1 MTRLITLVMSAWLW
15 ACTAFASP
23 ASFTVPADALKADL
37 LTSPLGNKNSAP
49 ANTNPFSLAEADN
62 LPLLKVSSRPH
73 FFDDN
78 NAMADVNFNLTS
90 ATGDVGTQVCLDVSV
105 AGFTDIATFQ
115 YSINWDETYLS
126 YVGVQNLNLTD
137 LNAAAFGDANVAT
150 GALSVS
156 WFHNATTGVT
166 VADGTVIYQI
176 CFDILAGAEG
186 QNVAVTFTGNPTAIE
201 VTDNTSQVQTFVP
214 ANGQINVNGTPDG
227 GGGGSEGVTF
237 SVSSATANVG
247 EQTCLDVSVE
257 GFTDITSFQY
267 SMNWNEG
274 VLDYVGVQNTN
285 LTDLNAA
292 AFGTSGTDDGNLT
305 LSWFHNAATGVTVP
319 DGTVIYQVCFE
330 PNIDTEGQT
339 AAVVISGSPT
349 STEVTDNTGSVVDFS
364 QNNGQISVN
373 GTGGGGGSG
382 NGNLIFTLEDISA
395 EQGDMICLDVTVENF
410 TDLVTVQY
418 SMLWNP
424 EELAFT
430 GIQNFNLVD
439 LNASAFGT
447 SGTDDGNLTL
457 SWFHNATTG
466 VTLSDDTAIYQVCF
480 EVLSGTDVAP
490 LISFVGSPTAIEI
503 IDNQNNQIP
512 FFSNPGQVTVTNDSG
527 TGGGG
532 GSENVTFSV
541 ESMTAQAGTN
551 ICLDVTVD
559 NYTDILTWQYSV
571 TWNPSVLSYTGVT
584 GFNLPGLAVSSFGG
598 NTASGTL
605 TASWDDATAQ
615 GVTVAN
621 GTAIYQI
628 CFDVIGSN
636 GSSTQVQFGGSPTAI
651 EVTGGAQ
658 EVLDA
663 DFNAGTVTV
672 QGDGGGGGGGGS
684 QDVTFSIES
693 MTAQAGTNICLD
705 VTVDNYTDILTWQYS
720 ITWDPTV
727 ISYTGVTGFNLP
739 GLAVSSFGGNTAIGT
754 LTASWDDATAQGV
767 TVANGTVIYQICFD
781 VIGSDGSSAQVQFG
795 GSPTAIEVTG
805 GAQEVLDADFN
816 AGTVTVGA
824 GCNAI
829 NITQTGITNLAC
841 NGVNTGA
848 INVSVTGGDGN
859 FSYQW
864 INTDSGSLIST
875 QQNVSGL
882 AAGNYTL
889 NVSSCGGTGTQS
901 QTFQITQPAPI
912 TINETIGNIAC
923 FGNQNGSISVTGQG
937 GTGTLSYAWTGGNLS
952 GNTTGSTLSGL
963 IAGNYTLTVTDANN
977 CTYTE
982 TFTVTASP
990 ALTATSEVNDVSCN
1004 GENDG
1009 AILITPQGGNGG
1021 FTYQW
1026 TGGLTGNNPTGVTP
1040 GTYSVTVTDA
1050 EGCETILNDLTVNEP
1065 AVLTVTGAATD
1076 VATGQTGSVE
1086 ITVQGGTSGYTFA
1099 WSGPQGYSS
1108 SSEDITGLT
1117 VGGEYCVTVSDANAC
1132 TVTQCFTVAS
1142 PLTLAVE
1149 EVQPSC
1155 AGESNG
1161 FINLNTSGGQGVVT
1175 YAWTYNGAAFG
1186 QTTEDITGLAGGTYV
1201 VTATDAEGTTATLTV
1216 ELDEAEAALSVT
1228 PVVSQLSA
1236 EGQCDGAINV
1246 SNVTGGFGGYTYLWN
1261 EGQTTAELTALCAG
1275 TYSVTITDSEG
1286 CSTTETFVIQFI
1298 EEPLNATVAVSAD
1311 VSCFGECDGTIQ
1323 VTVATGVPPFTTEV
1337 FDADGAL
1344 VGSVFGAELMQ
1355 VIDNLCAQ
1363 NYSVTITDGTGQQMT
1378 VTDVMIDEPEE
1389 LLISSATVFPVTTA
1403 GGNEGAISIT
1413 VTGGT
1418 QPYSFQWSN
1427 GSVEMN
1433 ITDLPV
1439 GSYTVTVTDVNGC
1452 AFSET
1457 YNVEFFQ
1464 FTATQINDVNCVGDL
1479 TGEVCVNVTGGN
1491 GEYTYLWSNGANT
1504 ACITNAAAGE
1514 YTVTVTDT
1522 ASGVSITRS
1531 ATINTLSDLAVTA
1544 DASTVFTGGANISC
1558 AGRADGAATA
1568 VTAGGAAPYSYA
1580 WSNGD
1585 TAATITDLTAGTY
1598 TVTVT
1603 DAAGCVSSAAVD
1615 IIAPAPLEVFLQT
1628 DGISCTDERDGSIT
1642 AVVTGGANTNPADY
1656 DYEWTGTGIV
1666 NAFLPTINNL
1676 SAGIF
1681 SVNVMDSNGCE
1692 ATAQTELTNPAPL
1705 VLEAETTP
1713 DDGTGN
1719 GSVTATVSGGTEP
1732 YNYEWRSNGE
1742 VGTTPEVTGLSAGN
1756 YMLIV
1761 TDNNGCMETL
1771 TDVIV
1776 ADNSLGCLD
1785 TRTVITPD
1793 NDGMN
1798 DEFVINC
1805 IEQYGDNNL
1814 EIFNRY
1820 GQLVFR
1826 QENYSCGT
1834 DDCPDGWQGVNLRG
1848 DVLPGGGYFFVLEY
1862 RENGAPQQ
1870 LKGAIT
1876 ILRE

>member
-1 MTRLITLVMSAWLW
+1 M
-15 ACTAFASP
+15 
-23 ASFTVPADALKADL
+23 
-37 LTSPLGNKNSAP
+37 
-49 ANTNPFSLAEADN
+49 
-62 LPLLKVSSRPH
+62 
-73 FFDDN
+73 
-78 NAMADVNFNLTS
+78 
-90 ATGDVGTQVCLDVSV
+90 
-105 AGFTDIATFQ
+105 
-115 YSINWDETYLS
+115 
-126 YVGVQNLNLTD
+126 
-137 LNAAAFGDANVAT
+137 
-150 GALSVS
+150 
-156 WFHNATTGVT
+156 
-166 VADGTVIYQI
+166 
-176 CFDILAGAEG
+176 
-186 QNVAVTFTGNPTAIE
+186 
-201 VTDNTSQVQTFVP
+201 
-214 ANGQINVNGTPDG
+214 
-227 GGGGSEGVTF
+227 
-237 SVSSATANVG
+237 
-247 EQTCLDVSVE
+247 
-257 GFTDITSFQY
+257 
-267 SMNWNEG
+267 
-274 VLDYVGVQNTN
+274 
-285 LTDLNAA
+285 
-292 AFGTSGTDDGNLT
+292 
-305 LSWFHNAATGVTVP
+305 
-319 DGTVIYQVCFE
+319 
-330 PNIDTEGQT
+330 
-339 AAVVISGSPT
+339 
-349 STEVTDNTGSVVDFS
+349 
-364 QNNGQISVN
+364 
-373 GTGGGGGSG
+373 
-382 NGNLIFTLEDISA
+382 
-395 EQGDMICLDVTVENF
+395 
-410 TDLVTVQY
+410 
-418 SMLWNP
+418 
-424 EELAFT
+424 
-430 GIQNFNLVD
+430 
-439 LNASAFGT
+439 
-447 SGTDDGNLTL
+447 
-457 SWFHNATTG
+457 
-466 VTLSDDTAIYQVCF
+466 
-480 EVLSGTDVAP
+480 
-490 LISFVGSPTAIEI
+490 
-503 IDNQNNQIP
+503 
-512 FFSNPGQVTVTNDSG
+512 
-527 TGGGG
+527 
-532 GSENVTFSV
+532 
-541 ESMTAQAGTN
+541 
-551 ICLDVTVD
+551 
-559 NYTDILTWQYSV
+559 
-571 TWNPSVLSYTGVT
+571 
-584 GFNLPGLAVSSFGG
+584 
-598 NTASGTL
+598 
-605 TASWDDATAQ
+605 
-615 GVTVAN
+615 
-621 GTAIYQI
+621 
-628 CFDVIGSN
+628 
-636 GSSTQVQFGGSPTAI
+636 
-651 EVTGGAQ
+651 
-658 EVLDA
+658 
-663 DFNAGTVTV
+663 
-672 QGDGGGGGGGGS
+672 
-684 QDVTFSIES
+684 
-693 MTAQAGTNICLD
+693 
-705 VTVDNYTDILTWQYS
+705 
-720 ITWDPTV
+720 
-727 ISYTGVTGFNLP
+727 
-739 GLAVSSFGGNTAIGT
+739 
-754 LTASWDDATAQGV
+754 
-767 TVANGTVIYQICFD
+767 
-781 VIGSDGSSAQVQFG
+781 
-795 GSPTAIEVTG
+795 
-805 GAQEVLDADFN
+805 LDADFN